1 MAAAGPP
8 PEFLQ
13 DPPRLTNTFEA
24 DAALRDAV
32 ERLLPRDLHARLL
45 PSWRDLGEAAA
56 GPLATLARE
65 AESDPPRHVP
75 YDAWGRRVDE
85 IRVSPAW
92 PALHRAAAQWGL
104 AAIPYERDLG
114 PFARVHQF
122 ALLALYGPSSA
133 IYTCHLAMTDGA
145 ARTLLEHASA
155 DLAQRVVPHLTSRDP
170 DQLWTSGQWMTERS
184 GGSDVSGTATVARHD
199 GGAWRLWGTKW
210 FTSAVTSEVALTLAR
225 PEGSPEGSAG
235 LSLFLVEQR
244 KADGTRNGIR
254 ILRLKDKLGTR
265 ALPTAELALEGCLA
279 EPVGDLGRGVK
290 KITPLLN
297 ITRLHNA
304 ISACGMMARPLQLL
318 RDYARRRVAF
328 GSPLARKALHRETL
342 ATLQVEYEAAL
353 ALTFDCARLLGK
365 AEAGE
370 ASEDERATLRL
381 LTPLCKLLTARQA
394 VAVASEALE
403 GFGGAGYVE
412 DTGLPVWLRDAQV
425 LPIWEGTTNVLSL
438 DALRAV
444 AREGVLEPW
453 TAQAARRLEALASSP
468 LAEGAREMRR
478 RIDEVPR
485 ALGALAAAGPD
496 VAESAG
502 RRIALSLAGL
512 SAGVA
517 LAEQGAW
524 ALAHGRGERAALAAE
539 RWLTQ
544 RVPEVPSAGEATA
557 RLLASAALSGL
568 AE

>member
-1 MAAAGPP
+1 M
-8 PEFLQ
+8 
-13 DPPRLTNTFEA
+13 
-24 DAALRDAV
+24 
-32 ERLLPRDLHARLL
+32 
-45 PSWRDLGEAAA
+45 
-56 GPLATLARE
+56 
-65 AESDPPRHVP
+65 
-75 YDAWGRRVDE
+75 
-85 IRVSPAW
+85 
-92 PALHRAAAQWGL
+92 
-104 AAIPYERDLG
+104 
-114 PFARVHQF
+114 
-122 ALLALYGPSSA
+122 
-133 IYTCHLAMTDGA
+133 
-145 ARTLLEHASA
+145 
-155 DLAQRVVPHLTSRDP
+155 
-170 DQLWTSGQWMTERS
+170 
-184 GGSDVSGTATVARHD
+184 
-199 GGAWRLWGTKW
+199 
-210 FTSAVTSEVALTLAR
+210 
-225 PEGSPEGSAG
+225 
-235 LSLFLVEQR
+235 
-244 KADGTRNGIR
+244 
-254 ILRLKDKLGTR
+254 
-265 ALPTAELALEGCLA
+265 A

-328 GSPLARKALHRETL
+328 GSPLARKPLHRETL
-342 ATLQVEYEAAL
+342 AALQVEYEAAL

-453 TAQAARRLEALASSP
+453 AAQAARRLEALASSP
-468 LAEGAREMRR
+468 LAGTAREMRD
-478 RIDEVPR
+478 RIEDVPR

-502 RRIALSLAGL
+502 RRIALTLAGL
-512 SAGVA
+512 SAAVA

-524 ALAHGRGERAALAAE
+524 ATAHGRGERAALAAR
-539 RWLTQ
+539 RWLGE
-544 RVPEVPSAGEATA
+544 RVPELPSVDEATA
-557 RLLASAALSGL
+557 RMSASTLLSGL